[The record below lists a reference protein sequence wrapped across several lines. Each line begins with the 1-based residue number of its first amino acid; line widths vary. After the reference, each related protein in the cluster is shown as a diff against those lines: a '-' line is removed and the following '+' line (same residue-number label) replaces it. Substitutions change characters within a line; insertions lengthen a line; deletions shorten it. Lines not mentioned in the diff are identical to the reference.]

1 MGVFSEMDMDLR
13 TAQDADATDTEEP
26 ETMAEAEEPA
36 DPPDPPK
43 EPETPPVTED
53 AEAIRRR
60 EHEESEARRRAE
72 WEAERQAREEAELF
86 AWESALALDDDALV
100 AASMKRVG
108 DDSERLTRR
117 NLKQC
122 VTEMVQTY
130 CLADMEFAR
139 QVMHPRKSI
148 INCFRYITRKA
159 KEYILQEMKDEG
171 IEPTREGYGSDV
183 PDDLCYQWAREYFYD
198 MKAPEDGVEEE
209 EFVPKPYNGRTTAQP
224 KKKQA
229 KTPTAPKK
237 PEPPKPE
244 PQKPDPK
251 KEAPKSNAPSGQ
263 LDLFSLLD
271 GGDVA

>member
-13 TAQDADATDTEEP
+13 TAQREADTTDTEEP
-26 ETMAEAEEPA
+26 ETVAEAEEPA
-36 DPPDPPK
+36 DSPK
-43 EPETPPVTED
+43 EPATPPVTED

-117 NLKQC
+117 NMKQC

-130 CLADMEFAR
+130 CLSDMEFAR

-183 PDDLCYQWAREYFYD
+183 PDDLCYQWAKEYFYD

-224 KKKQA
+224 KKRQA
-229 KTPTAPKK
+229 KTPTEPKKAEPKK
-237 PEPPKPE
+237 PES
-244 PQKPDPK
+244 K